1 MLEDILGASCMLH
14 HQQQQKQE
22 EAVCSKEGEE
32 ASASVMNCRLSPCRN
47 LGTILKMSSCT
58 IKAGENVSFFSFLAR
73 VEKVWMQCQG
83 LFWQLIII
91 MIFGGV
97 WIWGNCFQI
106 IKDMRGFIF
115 VFHEE
120 HRKYYEY
127 PEYWIQM
134 WKSYKH
140 VLTKCWLLTAWLF
153 WNVVTHVCV
162 GRALKP
168 KRALS
173 SFKMTIVIQ
182 KLSLKMKIVFA
193 TKKSCVFWLWSQS
206 L

>member
-58 IKAGENVSFFSFLAR
+58 IKAGENVSFFSFLAC

-91 MIFGGV
+91 MILGGV
-97 WIWGNCFQI
+97 WIWINCFQI

-127 PEYWIQM
+127 PEYWVQM

-153 WNVVTHVCV
+153 WNVVTH
-162 GRALKP
+162 K
-168 KRALS
+168 K
-173 SFKMTIVIQ
+173 T
-182 KLSLKMKIVFA
+182 MK
-193 TKKSCVFWLWSQS
+193 Q
-206 L
+206 

>member
-14 HQQQQKQE
+14 QQQQQKQE

-182 KLSLKMKIVFA
+182 KLSLKMKMVFA